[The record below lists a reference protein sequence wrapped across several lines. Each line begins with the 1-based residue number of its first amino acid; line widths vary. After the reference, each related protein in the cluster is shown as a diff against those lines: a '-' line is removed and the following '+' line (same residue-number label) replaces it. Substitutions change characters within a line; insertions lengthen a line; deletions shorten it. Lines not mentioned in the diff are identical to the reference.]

1 VQGFLLGE
9 ARFLIRTKIGPVAA
23 LFQGVGGG
31 ARMPDYRVYA
41 VESDGRFI
49 AVEDL
54 ECADDQEAIKK
65 ATQAAKGSGIELREG
80 DRCVVRL
87 LPAPSLRWN
96 LPTIGSDE
104 P

>member
-1 VQGFLLGE
+1 MPSYQ
-9 ARFLIRTKIGPVAA
+9 IYT
-23 LFQGVGGG
+23 VG
-31 ARMPDYRVYA
+31 
-41 VESDGRFI
+41 SDGRFI
-49 AVEDL
+49 AVEEL

-87 LPAPSLRWN
+87 LPAPSPNWN
-96 LPTIGSDE
+96 LPSVALDG

>member
-1 VQGFLLGE
+1 
-9 ARFLIRTKIGPVAA
+9 
-23 LFQGVGGG
+23 
-31 ARMPDYRVYA
+31 MPDYRVYA

-87 LPAPSLRWN
+87 LPAPASHGTYPL
-96 LPTIGSDE
+96 
-104 P
+104 